1 MSKVLRYV
9 LASIVALAFGAGFAQ
24 DEQTP
29 TVEYTLM
36 GQIGTQGFEFVGVG
50 GDIDGVRNPQ
60 LTASVGDVVRVTVI
74 SSDGMAHDFAIP
86 DLGVD
91 AELTTG
97 AGEEGAT
104 SITFEVTEAGTF
116 TYLCTVPGHAVP
128 EAGFG
133 MFGDFVV
140 NE

>member
-1 MSKVLRYV
+1 MSKILRLA
-9 LASIVALAFGAGFAQ
+9 LASIVALSFGASFAQ
-24 DEQTP
+24 DEPTP
-29 TVEYTLM
+29 TVEYTLV
-36 GQIGTQGFEFVGVG
+36 GQIGTQGFEFVGKG

-60 LTASVGDVVRVTVI
+60 LTAKVGDVVKVTVI
-74 SSDGMAHDFAIP
+74 SADGMQHDFAIP

-91 AELTTG
+91 SELTTG
-97 AGEEGAT
+97 AGEAGAV
-104 SITFEVTEAGTF
+104 SVVFEVTQAGTF

-140 NE
+140 TE